1 MSTTLERFQGATL
14 SLAKSAHIKE
24 RLTDAYRNH
33 LALILEDELPSE
45 LRDEFRE
52 LGRVLTREP
61 PLLRGEDSFR
71 ATVRKMSSDDADDIA
86 YRVVRLFAMLSRAQ
100 AGLSRQKTS
109 KSVQNVVPLYLAEA
123 SAA

>member
-123 SAA
+123 SPA